1 MFVVSKR
8 NIIVPNQDR
17 SVEFHIPKDFMGE
30 VPAWVSE
37 SPYFKSLVKDGK
49 VIVSKSKK
57 DSDVD
62 AAMKA
67 DASSKKKTKAEKK
80 TKADTDNKS
89 GAGEAA
95 GDNSGKG
102 DTDTGADGTD
112 PGNVDPGNGE
122 E

>member
-30 VPAWVSE
+30 VPTWVSE

-62 AAMKA
+62 AAVKA
-67 DASSKKKTKAEKK
+67 AAAAKKKTKAEKK
-80 TKADTDNKS
+80 TKADTDDKS
-89 GAGEAA
+89 GDGATA

-102 DTDTGADGTD
+102 DTETGAAGTN
-112 PGNVDPGNGE
+112 PGSDDSGNSE